1 MGLNVRILLVLLAA
15 VSGELSSS
23 KPGTF
28 TIDYEKNCFSKDG
41 SCFRYISGSIHYFRV
56 PPIYWKDRLRKMY
69 MAGLN
74 TIQMYVAWNYHEMT
88 PGVFNFTESRDIER
102 FLRLV
107 QEMGLLVILRPG
119 PYICA
124 EWDLGGLPAWLLQ
137 DPTISLRSSDERYL
151 AAVDQWFAVLL
162 PKVKPF
168 LYQNGG
174 PIISVQ
180 VENEY
185 GSYFTCDYDYLR
197 HLHNIIRT
205 LLGSDIL
212 LFTTDGNRP
221 AELSCGT
228 LQGMYATIDFGTNE
242 DVTTSF
248 EVQRQF
254 EPSGPL
260 VNSEFYVG
268 WLDYW
273 GVEHS
278 VVPTA
283 NATRMLRQLLE
294 LGANVNMYEKC
305 PVDGYMFEG
314 GTNFGFW
321 NGADYN
327 TRYRPITTSYD
338 YDAPLSE
345 AGDPREKLHAI
356 RAVISEFRDVP
367 VGPIP
372 PPTPKIAYGRLALTK
387 VGSVL
392 ELLSVLSPRGAT
404 NSTYP
409 LTFEEMGQYFGLM
422 LYRTLL
428 PRAVEKPTPLKAPL
442 NAVHDRA
449 YVLVNGVYQGLLERD
464 TVPELDIMGS
474 EGDVLDIMVEN
485 MGHVNFGPCLLDRK
499 GLVRNLSL
507 ADTDLTGWSIFPL
520 AIDDAIA
527 AGWIHSAA
535 EAAAGKTLALLP
547 SSPWPQGPTFFS
559 GTFSS
564 PNSLDTYIWLEHWN
578 KGLVWING
586 FNVGRYWTTRGPQQ
600 TLFVPKSC
608 LSEHSPNNVTVL
620 ELEQLPAKP
629 VVEFLDH
636 VIWLPQT

>member
-1 MGLNVRILLVLLAA
+1 MGPNVWILLVFLAP

-28 TIDYEKNCFSKDG
+28 MIDYEKNCFSKDG
-41 SCFRYISGSIHYFRV
+41 SCFQYISGSIHYFRV

-74 TIQMYVAWNYHEMT
+74 AIQMYVAWNYHEMT
-88 PGVFNFTESRDIER
+88 PGVFNFTESRDIES
-102 FLRLV
+102 FIRLA
-107 QEMGLLVILRPG
+107 QETGLLVILRPG

-137 DPTISLRSSDERYL
+137 DPAISLRSSDEKYL
-151 AAVDQWFAVLL
+151 AAVDRWFGVLL

-197 HLHNIIRT
+197 HLRNIIRT

-221 AELSCGT
+221 AELRCGT
-228 LQGMYATIDFGTNE
+228 LQGLYATIDFGTNE

-283 NATRMLRQLLE
+283 NATRMLRQLLG
-294 LGANVNMYEKC
+294 LGANVNM
-305 PVDGYMFEG
+305 YMFEG

-327 TRYRPITTSYD
+327 IRYRSITTSYD

-372 PPTPKIAYGRLALTK
+372 PPTPKIAYGQLALTK

-428 PRAVEKPTPLKAPL
+428 PRAVEKPAPLKAPL

-449 YVLVNGVYQGLLERD
+449 YVLLSGVYQGLLERD
-464 TVPELDIMGS
+464 TALELDIMGS

-485 MGHVNFGPCLLDRK
+485 MGRVNFGPCLLDRK

-507 ADTDLTGWSIFPL
+507 ANTDLTGWSIFPL

-535 EAAAGKTLALLP
+535 EVAPGETLAPLP
-547 SSPWPQGPTFFS
+547 SSPSPQGPTFFS

-564 PNSLDTYIWLEHWN
+564 PNPLDTYIRLEHWN

-608 LSEHSPNNVTVL
+608 LSEHSPNNVMVL

-629 VVEFLDH
+629 MVEFLDH
-636 VIWLPQT
+636 SILLPRT